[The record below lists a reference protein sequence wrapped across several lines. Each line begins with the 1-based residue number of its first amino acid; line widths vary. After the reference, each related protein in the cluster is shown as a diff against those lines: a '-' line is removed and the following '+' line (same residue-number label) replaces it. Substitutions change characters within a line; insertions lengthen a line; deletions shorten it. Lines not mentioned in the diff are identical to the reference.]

1 MVNLVLRALRKLLKS
16 IEIALD
22 SASRTGL
29 PSSFPSNGQEPSI
42 ESFLAALSLSEE
54 ERPYLHSHL
63 NRLIRSF
70 ALVPPNGRSSLEL
83 GTYVYGS
90 AVLQR
95 VLGYEAVRGAYYCKD
110 LGLSRKTLEI
120 KQQPEFVLDID
131 LFDAE
136 RHTFPYSNSCFDL
149 ILCCELIE
157 HLLLDPMHLLFECH
171 RVLVEGGYLL
181 LSTPNAASLH
191 SVASALHGR
200 SSPQVFSSYPASGNY
215 DVPHVREY
223 TASELGQAITAAGF
237 EIELLS
243 TEHITGFENS
253 RWALEL
259 LRSQGF
265 DTSLRGEQTFC
276 LARRRTGLPRDRHPR
291 WLYAV

>member
-1 MVNLVLRALRKLLKS
+1 MLNLVLRVLRKLLKS

-22 SASRTGL
+22 SATRTGL
-29 PSSFPSNGQEPSI
+29 PSSIPGNGLETSI
-42 ESFLAALSLSEE
+42 ENFLAALSLPAE
-54 ERPYLHSHL
+54 ERPYFNSHL
-63 NRLIRSF
+63 RRLIRSF
-70 ALVPPNGRSSLEL
+70 SLVPLKGRSALEL

-95 VLGYEAVRGAYYCKD
+95 VLGYQEVRGAYFSDKP
-110 LGLSRKTLEI
+110 GRNQKTLALND
-120 KQQPEFVLDID
+120 QPEFVLDID

-136 RHTFPYSNSCFDL
+136 RHTFPYPSSSFDL
-149 ILCCELIE
+149 VICCELIE
-157 HLLLDPMHLLFECH
+157 HLVLDPMHLLFECH
-171 RVLVEGGYLL
+171 RVLGEGGCLL
-181 LSTPNAASLH
+181 LTTPNAASLH

-200 SSPQVFSSYPASGNY
+200 NSPQVFSAYPASGNC

-223 TASELGQAITAAGF
+223 TASELSSAVTAAGF
-237 EIELLS
+237 EIELLT
-243 TEHITGFENS
+243 TEPIAGFENS

-276 LARRRTGLPRDRHPR
+276 LARRRAALPQERHPR
-291 WLYAV
+291 WLYAG